1 MLKSMK
7 TDFSFSLTWDANRTH
22 TPKWIHITNIS
33 LNKYNK
39 MRSYHA
45 VSLFYSLLFV
55 QNVCWV
61 VGWLVGWMVGLLGLK
76 HLSAKRQHVCWT
88 IYKVLNEQIDIISN
102 IKAINTLYQNPQ
114 FLLIQINKYTYRV
127 SAMNGAAVNV
137 NATNDDA
144 NMVFMIQ
151 MKINCIIW
159 VSFIKIIGNVCLLWR
174 EKKNNDR
181 KKVNP
186 MKIF

>member
-1 MLKSMK
+1 MPYL
-7 TDFSFSLTWDANRTH
+7 SFTL
-22 TPKWIHITNIS
+22 
-33 LNKYNK
+33 Y
-39 MRSYHA
+39 
-45 VSLFYSLLFV
+45 SLFRMYVGRLD
-55 QNVCWV
+55 
-61 VGWLVGWMVGLLGLK
+61 GWLDGWLVGLLGLK

-137 NATNDDA
+137 NVNATNDDA

-181 KKVNP
+181 KKGNL